1 MSLRP
6 GYARPLCR
14 AYRAV
19 EGLPGYQG
27 MPAILSKPGIVSMCR
42 TILSRISWFGRGP
55 RKSAVFSASWS
66 GLVVAGKAKVK
77 TGV

>member
-1 MSLRP
+1 
-6 GYARPLCR
+6 
-14 AYRAV
+14 
-19 EGLPGYQG
+19 
-27 MPAILSKPGIVSMCR
+27 MCR